1 MQPESRIVFLN
12 WTPLSEDEGRHGPK
26 ASRRRGSFST
36 CNCEGCHKVHKHQLV
51 AITNTTVV
59 SPSPITTSLTIYITT
74 TPPSQR
80 GTRAHHLS
88 VVGKRNSSV
97 LVPVHLLHCDVHLE
111 YYTNRSLGNPPDLRH
126 SHIAS
131 RPKSPNHHII
141 KSLMPL
147 ACSIIPSSSMTMMML
162 AMTIQTMMIT
172 SPGL

>member
-74 TPPSQR
+74 PPPSQQGIR
-80 GTRAHHLS
+80 THHLS
-88 VVGKRNSSV
+88 VVGKRNSTV

-111 YYTNRSLGNPPDLRH
+111 YYTNRSLGNPPEL
-126 SHIAS
+126 
-131 RPKSPNHHII
+131 RPKHPNHHII
-141 KSLMPL
+141 KSLML
-147 ACSIIPSSSMTMMML
+147 SSCSIIPSSSMTMMTL
-162 AMTIQTMMIT
+162 AMTLQIMMIT
-172 SPGL
+172 SPSL